1 MKINIAIDGPMGA
14 GKSTVADALAEKLGI
29 LHLDTGAMYRA
40 FAYAC
45 KLEGIK
51 DDDNSGIKRMMD
63 TSSITV
69 GFKNGKQITYLNGID
84 VNPYIRTAEISMKAS
99 NLSKLGF
106 VREKLVAEQR
116 KIAKNNDV
124 IIDGRDIG
132 TNVLTDAEIKIYLT
146 AKPEIRAMR
155 RYKEQSEKSYEQI
168 LADLKERDIQDSTR
182 KINPLKKADDA
193 ILVDTSDMSFDES
206 IEYIYRIVKD
216 HYAERK

>member
-1 MKINIAIDGPMGA
+1 
-14 GKSTVADALAEKLGI
+14 
-29 LHLDTGAMYRA
+29 
-40 FAYAC
+40 
-45 KLEGIK
+45 
-51 DDDNSGIKRMMD
+51 
-63 TSSITV
+63 
-69 GFKNGKQITYLNGID
+69 
-84 VNPYIRTAEISMKAS
+84 MKAS

-193 ILVDTSDMSFDES
+193 ILVDTSDMSFDET
-206 IEYIYRIVKD
+206 IETIYRIVKE
-216 HYAERK
+216 HYAKRR